1 MSNVDKTISESIKKF
16 SSLINE
22 VAQAAGA
29 AARAEVMA
37 QFSKVLGTTRSQ
49 SKAAAVPAEGKR
61 KVGRPRKNP
70 LPEFFAAPSVA
81 KPKQK
86 AKKKR
91 AVSEEARALL
101 ANNLKKAKS
110 AKTDKVN
117 PGKRGPGRPRKIV
130 ETAAPTVEQ
139 AF

>member
-86 AKKKR
+86 AKKKEV
-91 AVSEEARALL
+91 ATV
-101 ANNLKKAKS
+101 KS
-110 AKTDKVN
+110 TSNIIRQSLIMVCHCINAELSTSASRCNRCND
-117 PGKRGPGRPRKIV
+117 
-130 ETAAPTVEQ
+130 
-139 AF
+139 